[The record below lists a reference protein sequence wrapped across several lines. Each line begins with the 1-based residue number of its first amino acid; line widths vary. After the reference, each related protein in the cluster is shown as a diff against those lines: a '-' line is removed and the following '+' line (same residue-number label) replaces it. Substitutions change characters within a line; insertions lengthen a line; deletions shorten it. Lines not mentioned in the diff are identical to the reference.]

1 VAIPGILIRMAKVM
15 ISLPDELLASIDADA
30 KRRGMTRSGL
40 IRSYAEEARRRRAEV
55 RAARIEEL
63 MADARGHGGDGV
75 EQLKR
80 LRPQP

>member
-1 VAIPGILIRMAKVM
+1 MAKVM
-15 ISLPDELLASIDADA
+15 ISLPDDVLASLDAEA

-40 IRSYAEEARRRRAEV
+40 IRSHAEEARLRRAEV